1 VIQRNAPRLRPGG
14 DLGTTA
20 DYVDRVL
27 VLLTLDGVGE
37 RELAEID
44 AERLL
49 ARLHRNEVPELHA
62 AFRLLVLLG
71 RIAP

>member
-1 VIQRNAPRLRPGG
+1 VIQRNAPRLRPGSDHG
-14 DLGTTA
+14 DPVG
-20 DYVDRVL
+20 YVDRVL
-27 VLLTLDGVGE
+27 VLLDQGGATM